1 MAAVGGTKDA
11 ALFIGAVGMAF
22 GGDEEAVWILRI
34 DENRRDLL
42 SVAKV
47 LHVRPGFTRVGGFID
62 SVAGGEIRA
71 LQSFAAADVNNVRI
85 GRGDGESADGAGG
98 LIVENGIP
106 GVAEVRGFPDAAV
119 DGGHVEH
126 IGLMRNARDGDGA
139 ASAERADA
147 APAHFGEEFLIE
159 LLRACRS
166 AKNNSDDDSSAEPL
180 PCCVTPHSAT
190 HPAPPRN
197 GRGYLACGNG
207 AMRVRRTAKN
217 GCATARAH

>member
-42 SVAKV
+42 GVAKV

-71 LQSFAAADVNNVRI
+71 LQSFAAADINNVRI

-119 DGGHVEH
+119 DGGHVKQ
-126 IGLMRNARDGDGA
+126 IGLVPDAGEGALKCAPTFLGARLDDAHHEVWPGRSGDSLG
-139 ASAERADA
+139 SGSR
-147 APAHFGEEFLIE
+147 L
-159 LLRACRS
+159 
-166 AKNNSDDDSSAEPL
+166 
-180 PCCVTPHSAT
+180 
-190 HPAPPRN
+190 
-197 GRGYLACGNG
+197 GRGRSMMIWDWSSSSEWSSCSMAG
-207 AMRVRRTAKN
+207 RVRRS
-217 GCATARAH
+217 RLQV

>member
-1 MAAVGGTKDA
+1 MVWAFDGSKARSRRRCFSSLYKNFGEGMAAVGGTKDA

-42 SVAKV
+42 GVAKV

-71 LQSFAAADVNNVRI
+71 LQSFAAADINNVRI

-106 GVAEVRGFPDAAV
+106 GVAKSVVFPDAAV
-119 DGGHVEH
+119 DGGHVKH
-126 IGLMRNARDGDGA
+126 IGLVRDAGDATVA
-139 ASAERADA
+139 ASAEGPDA
-147 APAHFGEEFLIE
+147 APSAFRRKVFD
-159 LLRACRS
+159 RS
-166 AKNNSDDDSSAEPL
+166 A
-180 PCCVTPHSAT
+180 
-190 HPAPPRN
+190 
-197 GRGYLACGNG
+197 GRLLIAQKI
-207 AMRVRRTAKN
+207 V
-217 GCATARAH
+217 ATAIPAMNHFPAA